1 MSPRSVRGRN
11 DVAGF
16 GRNTAYPIALSPA
29 AYKGAWVYT
38 EAGGMAYSNGQTW
51 VSSIGIIA
59 SVITV
64 TVGVGG
70 NYATLGQALAYMST
84 FSPTASNFESLGI
97 IRILSGTTL
106 SEQVQMFNA
115 NLGWVTIK
123 SDDEF
128 VPVSING
135 LTQVNP
141 FTAVHRSFMLFANS
155 VAPMIA
161 TKFTAIGTNSYLTIG
176 LDLRSSNFIAL
187 APSALINANVTPSTS
202 YNFAAGI
209 FGFTQ
214 NIRSGTG
221 SSCRI
226 NGFELG
232 QGALGNTQVNM
243 FNYNSVVSIVYCR
256 LRGAT
261 IYSTLTGFGGST
273 SVNASDVQKVQGTN
287 SSSDIYIENG
297 GMVQCTATAL
307 GGINT
312 AHIVPSGSGII
323 FDARISSPPNWIGF
337 ISPQPYTVATAPSAT
352 AYPGSMIYVSN
363 GASGSP
369 TIAFSNG
376 TSWLRLTSGA
386 AISL

>member
-16 GRNTAYPIALSPA
+16 GRKTAYPIGLNA
-29 AYKGAWVYT
+29 ATYEGAWVYT
-38 EAGGMAYSNGQTW
+38 EAGGMAYSNGQAW

-59 SVITV
+59 STITV

-70 NYATLGQALAYMST
+70 DYATLGQALAYMST
-84 FSPTASNFESLGI
+84 FSPTAANFQSLGI
-97 IRILSGTTL
+97 INILAGTVL
-106 SEQVQMFNA
+106 SEQVQMFNG
-115 NLGWVTIK
+115 NLGWVTIT

-128 VPVSING
+128 VQVNIAG

-141 FTAVHRSFMLFANS
+141 FTAVQRSFMLFANS
-155 VAPMIA
+155 VVPIIN
-161 TKFTAIGTNSYLTIG
+161 TKFLAFGTNTYATIG
-176 LDLRSSNFIAL
+176 LDLRSSNFISL
-187 APSALINANVTPSTS
+187 APAALIAAGTTPSTS
-202 YNFAAGI
+202 YNFEAGI

-214 NIRSGTG
+214 NIRCGAG
-221 SSCRI
+221 SSCRL

-232 QGALGNTQVNM
+232 QNGTNSTQINII
-243 FNYNSVVSIVYCR
+243 NYNGVLSAVWCR
-256 LRGAT
+256 FRGAT
-261 IYSTLTGFGGST
+261 NYNTVTGYGGSSTFNATDCQRTQGVNSTLDMFIDAGGFVQIT
-273 SVNASDVQKVQGTN
+273 S
-287 SSSDIYIENG
+287 
-297 GMVQCTATAL
+297 TAL

-312 AHIVPSGSGII
+312 AHIVPSGAGII
-323 FDARISSPPNWIGF
+323 FDARVSSPPNWGGF

-386 AISL
+386 VIS